1 MDTPQPFTVSRNTIF
16 KTLILTPSTAWIL
29 WLVVAVGSA
38 LIVVGCIAD
47 IRWLIL
53 GLIVCLTMAPTI
65 AFFIFVS
72 YMFDS
77 EMVANFLHHTIE
89 RRPGNYL
96 LHIYRQA
103 DEDEPIEVGKT
114 WIESGSLTL
123 FDYNIIRKE
132 TNGKYEVIYL
142 KDSPLRILYV
152 PRY

>member
-29 WLVVAVGSA
+29 WLVVAVGLA
-38 LIVVGCIAD
+38 FVVVGCIAD

-53 GLIVCLTMAPTI
+53 GLIVVLTMTPTI
-65 AFFIFVS
+65 AFFIFVNF
-72 YMFDS
+72 MFAS

-89 RRPGNYL
+89 RRPGSYL
-96 LHIYRQA
+96 LHIYRKA
-103 DEDEPIEVGKT
+103 NEDEPIEAGKT

-123 FDYNIIRKE
+123 FDCNIIRKKTE
-132 TNGKYEVIYL
+132 SKYEVIYL
-142 KDSPLRILYV
+142 KDSPLSILYV